1 MRDPFARATQSVL
14 SLLGRD
20 ALLRGAPAGK
30 VNVEH
35 GVEVYEKNEDGESL
49 FSRSVASFDKTRV
62 VPKRGDTLELLDG
75 EGNVVEKYRVEGLFS
90 DNGFMVR
97 HVVLKV

>member
-1 MRDPFARATQSVL
+1 MRDPFARAMKSVL

-35 GVEVYEKNEDGESL
+35 GVEVYERNTDGEAL
-49 FSRSVASFDKTRV
+49 FARSVATVLKEFAPR
-62 VPKRGDTLELLDG
+62 RGDILQILDDA
-75 EGNVVEKYRVEGLFS
+75 GNVVETYRIEGLFA
-90 DNGFMVR
+90 DTGVTVR
-97 HVVLKV
+97 HVVTAS